1 MMEQVNTDTSKQ
13 QDIRRDNQAR
23 IEALIACRTG
33 PQEAVALGV
42 VQQAQQ
48 PACNACMPCMHASI
62 VPFHGIWMLT
72 TYLSYAGML
81 MGLAVRAQA

>member
-1 MMEQVNTDTSKQ
+1 MEQVNTDTSKQ

-33 PQEAVALGV
+33 PQEAAAPGI

-48 PACNACMPCMHASI
+48 PVCNACMHASI